1 MSLDEVLAVAGEALM
16 LSLILTALP
25 TLAALVVG
33 LIIAIVQAAT
43 QVQEQ
48 TLTVV
53 PKIVAV
59 FAVLAVGGRW
69 MVVTLMDF
77 TAALFQRLTELG
89 LAGGGLEATVGGS

>member
-1 MSLDEVLAVAGEALM
+1 MNTETVLTIAQESLVLALV
-16 LSLILTALP
+16 LTALP

-33 LIIAIVQAAT
+33 LIIAVLQAAT

-59 FAVLAVGGRW
+59 FAVLMVGGQW
-69 MVVTLMDF
+69 MVTEMVSF
-77 TAALFQRLTELG
+77 ARALFERFYFIGLG
-89 LAGGGLEATVGGS
+89 G